1 MYSLEREYLQNINIA
16 ELISKKAVIFVI
28 EKIDKIKKLYFIID
42 EGNEWKKSPPLRNKK
57 INISIRKS
65 L

>member
-1 MYSLEREYLQNINIA
+1 
-16 ELISKKAVIFVI
+16 VI
-28 EKIDKIKKLYFIID
+28 EKIDKIKKLYFITD